1 VLRSEALRPHGESKT
16 EALIQI
22 PEIYCHLENQETKK
36 KKKKAVK
43 QQKHRRNN
51 VVVGAE

>member
-36 KKKKAVK
+36 KKKR
-43 QQKHRRNN
+43 QLNN
-51 VVVGAE
+51 KSTGETMW